1 MQAVKW
7 PVPGH
12 PAGKLQKWG
21 WIYNGSS
28 HWAVFVCMLWSARS
42 PPEAYWS
49 LARPVPSI
57 RFHLLDLSIF
67 DKHWKIMP
75 LEFSLNLADNSP
87 VPWATPVSTRTQCL
101 WRQISP
107 ERNMGPA
114 SPGKMRGAGD
124 FQPVRTTFRTDA
136 QMPPHLT
143 LIQFPSWY
151 LPHSQTLIVLEETYR
166 VDFCSHH
173 LSSRSSRSIHS
184 PFRKRSWLI

>member
-28 HWAVFVCMLWSARS
+28 HWAVFVCMLWSARC
-42 PPEAYWS
+42 PPKASWS

-87 VPWATPVSTRTQCL
+87 VPWATPVSLPELSVYGDKFPLKGTWARLLQVRWEVQVTFSL
-101 WRQISP
+101 WEQLLELMLKCPHTWPWSSFP
-107 ERNMGPA
+107 
-114 SPGKMRGAGD
+114 PGTCHIPRLSLSWKRPTEWI
-124 FQPVRTTFRTDA
+124 FVPITFPLGV
-136 QMPPHLT
+136 QGQYIVHLGKD
-143 LIQFPSWY
+143 LG
-151 LPHSQTLIVLEETYR
+151 
-166 VDFCSHH
+166 
-173 LSSRSSRSIHS
+173 
-184 PFRKRSWLI
+184 